1 MTVELKEL
9 STALFNMRNKYL
21 NNIIKVSIKNIDA
34 FIKAMEIAIIGS
46 GFLLSDDVSDN
57 LATLLNMDKETA
69 AISKDKFLEIRKN
82 IITDVKIIM
91 DFANESDRNKQF
103 LDGYI
108 KHIDQYFLRFNDETI
123 NNHPFLTTK
132 YLTKMLMEPIIA
144 DNDGYLIA
152 MHFYYDDEPRSK
164 NEFNELFSIDFTMGI
179 FTPDDAIVIPSHN
192 ILELEY
198 AGAVSNGVKEAII
211 SYLDYAIKKEIT
223 VYESD
228 HCYILTHPLDDD
240 FSLTVFLLKDYFR
253 LKR

>member
-9 STALFNMRNKYL
+9 STAFFNMRNKYL
-21 NNIIKVSIKNIDA
+21 NTMIKASIKNIDA
-34 FIKAMEIAIIGS
+34 FIKAMEIAIIES
-46 GFLLSDDVSDN
+46 GLMLSDDVSDN
-57 LATLLNMDKETA
+57 LATLLNMDKEATD
-69 AISKDKFLEIRKN
+69 ITKDQFLEIRKN
-82 IITDVKIIM
+82 VIIDAKIIM
-91 DFANESDRNKQF
+91 DFINESDRNKQF
-103 LDGYI
+103 LDGYL
-108 KHIDQYFLRFNDETI
+108 KHIDQYFLRFNDKTI

-132 YLTKMLMEPIIA
+132 YLTKMLMEPFIV
-144 DNDGYLIA
+144 DRDGYLTA
-152 MHFYYDDEPRSK
+152 MHFYYDDVSRSK

-192 ILELEY
+192 ILELRY
-198 AGAVSNGVKEAII
+198 AGAVSDGVKEAII

-228 HCYILTHPLDDD
+228 YCYILTHPLDDD